1 MRTLPNNPYD
11 INHIFGEMEQ
21 NLMASYKRN
30 MSKHTADE
38 LKEGFKWEMWQANK
52 LRDMKAYSA
61 ENRVII
67 DKFTKRARDASTG
80 ILKNSFGDGVDTAD
94 TALKSLGTTVSGVES
109 FGRMNRRKVDAL
121 VQAASND
128 LNKVRSATL
137 RMTDD
142 AYRQIIYKSQLMHAA
157 GGQTLRQSVDMASKD
172 FLANGIN
179 AIVYS
184 NGARMNIA
192 SYAEMAIR
200 NSSKKA
206 YLTGEGARQAEWGVT
221 LVQVTSYGAC
231 SDLCIPWQGRVYV
244 DDVYAGGKQDDGA
257 YPLLSTAISEGL
269 YHPNCRHTQGAY
281 FEGISQ
287 PIDKP
292 NNDKIRENYKVEQRQ
307 RQIERN
313 IRKYKRVA
321 EGSLDPDNAKK
332 AQSKVRAWQGEMR
345 QHLKNNPWLN
355 RKYANEKTY
364 GIPVDPT
371 SVAGKVPADVKPKVF
386 K

>member
-1 MRTLPNNPYD
+1 MPNNPYD
-11 INHIFGEMEQ
+11 INKIFGEMEQ

-80 ILKNSFGDGVDTAD
+80 ILKNSFGNGKDTAD
-94 TALKSLGTTVSGVES
+94 TLLSSLGTSISGEEA
-109 FGRMNRRKVDAL
+109 FGKMNRRKMDAL
-121 VQAASND
+121 LQAAGND

-231 SDLCIPWQGRVYV
+231 SDICLPLQGKVYV
-244 DDVYAGGKQDDGA
+244 DDVYAGGKEGDGA
-257 YPLLSTAISEGL
+257 YPLLSTAMSEGL

-281 FEGISQ
+281 FEGISE
-287 PIDKP
+287 PYEAPSTESVAK
-292 NNDKIRENYKVEQRQ
+292 NRENYKVEQRQ
-307 RQIERN
+307 RGIERN

-321 EGSLDPDNAKK
+321 QGSLDPKNVEK
-332 AQSKVRAWQGEMR
+332 ANGKVRAWQGEMR
-345 QHLKNNPWLN
+345 QHLNDNPELS
-355 RKYANEKTY
+355 RRYRNEKTY
-364 GIPVDPT
+364 GIPVEPT
-371 SVAGKVPADVKPKVF
+371 KVSTMTLN
-386 K
+386 